1 MASSTLASPTTKTDT
16 QPSVKRRLGFVR
28 FLVSHQ
34 RWFALSAL
42 IVIVAMVLAA
52 LCAPLFFD
60 WDSVTKINLS
70 KSLIAQGSDY
80 WLGTDQMGRDL
91 LGRVLWGARI
101 TLTVAV
107 SSVAIAMLVGVSVGA
122 ACGYYNG
129 ALSSVVMRI
138 MDSMIAFP
146 RTLVAILVITVAG
159 NSILS
164 LTLAIAISSIPIYVR
179 FFAGPVMALR
189 NREFVLASK
198 SIGVSDLRLLL
209 VHILPNIG
217 SLVIIQITVSL
228 AEAILIGSGLS
239 FLGLGPPPPTPE
251 WGSMIA
257 ESRPLLTTHPYV
269 LFAPG
274 CALVL
279 TILSFN
285 IVGDALRD
293 FIDPKSRNA

>member
-1 MASSTLASPTTKTDT
+1 MASSTLASPTTKADT

-70 KSLIAQGSDY
+70 KSLIAPGSDY

>member
-42 IVIVAMVLAA
+42 IVIVAMILAA
-52 LCAPLFFD
+52 LCAPLLFD

-70 KSLIAQGSDY
+70 KSLIAPGSDY